1 MYVANCKES
10 EILCFVLASNLIS
23 ENRRHKTTGSEIKD
37 FITHCIVIRIN
48 LEYYCTSSIGP
59 QVLGLEGGDE
69 ESRMAK
75 VSTVHAV
82 GLHHS

>member
-37 FITHCIVIRIN
+37 FITHN
-48 LEYYCTSSIGP
+48 TADSTSFMSTW
-59 QVLGLEGGDE
+59 VLLAHESPMRAVWRDPGGYWN
-69 ESRMAK
+69 
-75 VSTVHAV
+75 TQ
-82 GLHHS
+82 